1 MISGILTH
9 ADSSDDWSRDDWQSH
24 TTSDSEIPSMMGR
37 FLALVVR
44 VDLWQT
50 AAVLLALSQMGFYL
64 LKSKISSFGILKLQ
78 NLNQVFE
85 TEQNVFCSMEI
96 D

>member
-9 ADSSDDWSRDDWQSH
+9 ADSSDDRSRDDWQSH
-24 TTSDSEIPSMMGR
+24 TTSDSEIPPMMGR

-50 AAVLLALSQMGFYL
+50 AGALLHCHKWAF
-64 LKSKISSFGILKLQ
+64 I
-78 NLNQVFE
+78 
-85 TEQNVFCSMEI
+85 C
-96 D
+96 